1 MAITDQ
7 AQSASMRVVFPMKLP
22 FRNPEFR
29 MFPNDSPLEATVFEG
44 RMLRGREQTELV
56 WEIDRPH
63 KGYTY
68 KIQWDW

>member
-1 MAITDQ
+1 
-7 AQSASMRVVFPMKLP
+7 
-22 FRNPEFR
+22 
-29 MFPNDSPLEATVFEG
+29 VFEG